1 MVMHDASLTSTAEVL
16 VVLPTLNEAAHIETV
31 LEQLQCDTVGSAP
44 VAFVVLDGGST
55 DGTQQ
60 IVSTL
65 ASRRGNLYIFDN
77 PGKTQ
82 AAALNMLLSGELAER
97 FPKVE
102 LLIRCDAHA
111 RYPADYVDRV
121 VAALEQTQA
130 DSVVVVMDAESSG
143 GCFQRAVVHIA
154 DSKLGAGGSAHRG
167 GSASG
172 FVEHGHHAGF
182 RIASFRRLA
191 GYDTRFIANEDAE
204 YDRRLLSEGGK
215 IWLDADIRMGYY
227 PRATVQ
233 GLWKQYYRY
242 GFGRAA
248 NCLKH
253 GTLPRLRQTVPAL
266 HVWASLLAILLLPWT
281 VSGLLWPAIYAG
293 LCIGV
298 SVKVVLQKKDICGL
312 GSGLA
317 LAVMHTAWGIGF
329 WVAVVSGAGLNWRD
343 D

>member
-31 LEQLQCDTVGSAP
+31 LDQLQCDAVGSAP

-55 DGTQQ
+55 DGTQD
-60 IVSTL
+60 IVSALT
-65 ASRRGNLYIFDN
+65 SRRGNLHLFDN
-77 PGKTQ
+77 PGRTQ
-82 AAALNMLLSGELAER
+82 AAALNMLLEGELADR

-102 LLIRCDAHA
+102 VLIRCDAHA

-121 VAALEQTQA
+121 VGALEQTQA
-130 DSVVVVMDAESSG
+130 DSVVVVMDAEPSA

-167 GSASG
+167 GSTSG

-182 RIASFRRLA
+182 RMASFRGLA
-191 GYDTRFIANEDAE
+191 GYDTRFVANEDAE
-204 YDRRLLSEGGK
+204 YDRRLLTVGGK
-215 IWLDADIRMGYY
+215 IWLDADIRIGYY
-227 PRATVQ
+227 PRATVR

-253 GTLPRLRQTVPAL
+253 RTRPRLRQMIPAL
-266 HVWASLLAILLLPWT
+266 HVVATLLSVLMLPWT
-281 VSGLLWPAIYAG
+281 VLGLLWPVIYGG
-293 LCIGV
+293 LCLGV
-298 SVKVVLQKKDICGL
+298 SLKTALQHSDICGL

-329 WVAVVSGAGLNWRD
+329 WAAVLTGDGRNWRD